1 MSRSKVLNA
10 NDINKRPFRTSLR
23 VRKDEPF
30 GFAQKLR
37 MTAESTIASA
47 MEGASKLLG
56 TKVPPPRAAPTERPS
71 PALEQHLAPESTTQS
86 ESKQPITSPH
96 LDNESV
102 LREASDKMEAQDS
115 SKSEVSSTP
124 SGRMI
129 QTSHMTG
136 IIQRIAYHLL
146 FRPTGAKSTGKMP
159 IQVATL
165 APTHA
170 INSLACVVESVIRT
184 YNPDEILHA
193 DTAPLRNVCIVVP
206 TEAYKFQAREY
217 LRVNQIHAHRS
228 WVLLTEDE
236 FWSSLFPGYS
246 NDMTPYIDSTGCVVL
261 PHGAAAQKFVETA
274 LLSESSSRKSA
285 QRHKP
290 DQQERKSSHKS
301 QDDSS
306 NASRDPFSPQNS
318 QSHFTQIWS
327 QSLDDNAKVHNA
339 KSSQMLPGHSYGRYS
354 VRELIWAISRPEN
367 DFDVR
372 MQLPRLQH
380 AVQAL
385 KATKMTDVIAFNTS
399 TETLSLLSTLHGL
412 IGEFSGD
419 STLPDF
425 LASFHDASL
434 LDPSFK
440 RPKRQDWMPNMS
452 FALDFLAYSNVSIPY
467 LSLRPSS
474 DNIDLLEPKT
484 YDFVEKTLDHNFKT
498 TGSNTKCASYGFWE
512 SSRGNTFLS
521 RRASQADTMPAYLP
535 TLKSAFNANIDKD
548 HIRTNVDSLF
558 AATAHLEM
566 SREALSE
573 AVPLLLSVA
582 SHALSTRD
590 TPSIPLRI
598 LCQHNLDIVSISSM
612 LEMQGVP
619 TVSQNLF
626 ATPPVRMLCDLFTIL
641 IELSKQ
647 SVLARAKNLE
657 TQAKEDEK
665 VSKQVQSDAM
675 VESDSGD
682 SASAEAPASTE
693 DKRPKK
699 RITSPKSEL
708 HWIEGET
715 GDVNLAAAFHS
726 LLHEAYGFD
735 NLAAKHAESR
745 MMYQFI
751 KFQDPIMSL
760 LLGIATDAKYM
771 SLNPQQAR
779 KKANRDTSH
788 ALLAKERAAMLKKEV
803 DNSIELATEDAELM
817 IGLLQSPDTP
827 FRTKALASEVLRLQ
841 QAWAKQEIHER
852 KESDVS
858 ALSSDNLLLSQRPSA
873 DASSDSANETLEKAE
888 IDNDSLLKSQEDD
901 ASVEEETGDKTSKR
915 KRSSSAASGDEA
927 SPSDTLYSAK
937 ADRRAIVGA
946 KHLYQDLAYLIGA
959 IRAMPLSPS
968 DIIDLYVA
976 RHSRRVVEAQLK
988 HRKPKSAREAEQSE
1002 SSSDHESVPSKK
1014 PSGYRQAILDEEAI
1028 TLMKAFSAALKGLS
1042 HGPTSNASNADTPSQ
1057 VGGQEVLT
1065 ERYVE
1070 NAMHMQRALQFVK
1083 HAYVE
1088 IPSESFYN
1096 ASRRARG
1103 TSMKNHADRS
1113 PFWFPVVLS
1122 LDNFADNSGDFAVSL
1137 RVFNDPHLSAPQ
1149 PILLPPPSFFTAES
1163 PKMPPTE
1170 TSTRS
1175 KSSNEDPSTQLKHD
1189 WDALKLRRLF
1199 ASTLLYSF
1207 TSSRFSYPFG
1217 DCFTLPYRE
1226 TITLKTLTTKLE
1238 STIAAP
1244 KVRSLTFD
1252 NHAVNNPSDAE
1263 VDAYFEL
1270 PEGVVPTNP
1279 SAGSMQSMWGD
1290 SSPIAPTAASNA
1302 HSTEKTHK
1310 KSSDHKKHKKSPKIL
1325 PPKPETSQTL
1335 VGLSADPS
1343 APQSA
1348 SNSTSIKGSASSG
1361 SKNASTTQSSNTP
1374 SSTPEKKKLLL
1385 DYSHPVMDIPRD
1397 TLETP
1402 LSMSGPSFV
1411 LFGPHRPFGIGSS
1424 SIRVFRDCQV
1434 LFALRYV
1441 WTVEPGKPASI
1452 YATAGMA
1459 LHEAASKVHTQML
1472 EKLAL
1477 AMKATAESAKVEAIE
1492 ATPTSTESADGVQ
1505 ASEESTETSA
1515 APPAD
1520 PEAPVELTVSPEE
1533 TLLVHD
1539 TLIEGAFKTSLM
1551 QAQGLTE
1558 EEADLL
1564 LSKPEYREHVERAK
1578 KQTLLQWEK
1587 EKTKQQEMATKLKAK
1602 KEKLRAEKLEK
1613 RKASLAAKAKA
1624 KAEAATQDT
1633 TTAKGDLTPK
1643 TEEDAMREGIVSGET
1658 LEPIPEAVTAESV
1671 EKKLE
1676 GETVVLGVEP
1686 LDAAQVE
1693 LAAKQGEVVTEPL
1706 TSVDKV
1712 VEKVEQEAIAEEV
1725 EDELELEADESDDEL
1740 VEASQYSFSEQEFSF
1755 KLPTGHSWRGAWDR
1769 VDIDPETG
1777 SVEITEYKTGL
1788 KRNRESG
1795 SFQLHTY
1802 ALAYWKLHHVLPSKL
1817 VLASLSTTQ
1826 TEEYFPTKLD
1836 LIRTEN
1842 LILVTLQRMADGLYA
1857 PTNRPSQ
1864 CFSCNYSLQCP
1875 SALTA
1880 SPLYVPAP
1888 KHSVKSQEHQNVID
1902 TSKIENSTSQKHSQR
1917 RHSSYDSDQLQ
1928 NADSNNKKSN
1938 WNDKKKHGKYPWQR
1952 NSKPGNAP
1960 RFHVQSKDPS
1970 L

>member
-10 NDINKRPFRTSLR
+10 NELNKRPFRTSLR
-23 VRKDEPF
+23 SRKDEPF

-37 MTAESTIASA
+37 RTAESTIASA
-47 MEGASKLLG
+47 MEGASRLLG
-56 TKVPPPRAAPTERPS
+56 TKVPPPRAAVPEKPS
-71 PALEQHLAPESTTQS
+71 PAPDQHLAPESAAET
-86 ESKQPITSPH
+86 ESKQPLTSPQSH
-96 LDNESV
+96 HHSV
-102 LREASDKMEAQDS
+102 PRETDEQLEAQNS

-124 SGRMI
+124 SGRLI

-217 LRVNQIHAHRS
+217 LRVNQIEAHRS

-246 NDMTPYIDSTGCVVL
+246 NEMTPYIDSIGCVVL

-274 LLSESSSRKSA
+274 LLSAPSSQNYA
-285 QRHKP
+285 QRS
-290 DQQERKSSHKS
+290 KSDHHDRRPSHKS
-301 QDDSS
+301 
-306 NASRDPFSPQNS
+306 ANS
-318 QSHFTQIWS
+318 QAHFTKIWS
-327 QSLDDNAKVHNA
+327 EALDENAKANNY
-339 KSSQMLPGHSYGRYS
+339 KSSQMRPGHHYGRYS

-367 DFDVR
+367 DFDTR

-434 LDPSFK
+434 SDPSFK
-440 RPKRQDWMPNMS
+440 RPKRQEWMPNMS

-467 LSLRPSS
+467 LALRPSS
-474 DNIDLLEPKT
+474 IDDLLEPQT
-484 YDFVEKTLDHNFKT
+484 YDFVEKTLDHNFKQ
-498 TGSNTKCASYGFWE
+498 TGPSPKCASYGFWE
-512 SSRGNTFLS
+512 SSRGNTLLS
-521 RRASQADTMPAYLP
+521 RRASQADTMPSYMP
-535 TLKSAFNANIDKD
+535 TLKTAFLSNIDKD
-548 HIRTNVDSLF
+548 HITTKVDGLF
-558 AATAHLEM
+558 SVTAHLEL
-566 SREALSE
+566 SREAISE

-582 SHALSTRD
+582 SHALATRD

-598 LCQHNLDIVSISSM
+598 LCQNNIDIVSISSM
-612 LEMQGVP
+612 LEMQNIP

-647 SVLARAKNLE
+647 SVVARAKNLE
-657 TQAKEDEK
+657 TQAKKDEAHK
-665 VSKQVQSDAM
+665 STEAAVA
-675 VESDSGD
+675 SDSN
-682 SASAEAPASTE
+682 SEAASPESPSAEE
-693 DKRPKK
+693 RRPKK
-699 RITSPKSEL
+699 KRSDPKSEL
-708 HWIEGET
+708 HWVESET

-735 NLAAKHAESR
+735 NISARHVESR

-751 KFQDPIMSL
+751 KYQDPIMSL

-779 KKANRDTSH
+779 KKAHRDNS
-788 ALLAKERAAMLKKEV
+788 AGLVAKERANMMKHEV
-803 DNSIELATEDAELM
+803 DKSIELATEDAELM
-817 IGLLQSPDTP
+817 ISLLQSPDTP

-841 QAWAKQEIHER
+841 QAWAKHELEER
-852 KESDVS
+852 QGGDISG
-858 ALSSDNLLLSQRPSA
+858 LLAGDQHLPHGHSTE
-873 DASSDSANETLEKAE
+873 ASSDPNHQTASSNDLNGDSTISAAKEETL
-888 IDNDSLLKSQEDD
+888 DN
-901 ASVEEETGDKTSKR
+901 TSK
-915 KRSSSAASGDEA
+915 KSGSSAASSDEP
-927 SPSDTLYSAK
+927 SPADALYSAK
-937 ADRRAIVGA
+937 TDRRAIEGA

-976 RHSRRVVEAQLK
+976 RHSRRVAESQL
-988 HRKPKSAREAEQSE
+988 HRHKPKNAQGTEKSE
-1002 SSSDHESVPSKK
+1002 SSTDSESGPTKK
-1014 PSGYRQAILDEEAI
+1014 SGGHKQAILDEEAI
-1028 TLMKAFSAALKGLS
+1028 SLMKAFSAALKGLS
-1042 HGPTSNASNADTPSQ
+1042 HGPASTRSEAESSSPGS
-1057 VGGQEVLT
+1057 QEVLT

-1088 IPSESFYN
+1088 IPAESFSN
-1096 ASRRARG
+1096 AMRRARG
-1103 TSMKNHADRS
+1103 TSMKNHADRA
-1113 PFWFPVVLS
+1113 PFYFPVVLS

-1137 RVFNDPHLSAPQ
+1137 RVFSDPHLSAPQ
-1149 PILLPPPSFFTAES
+1149 PTLLPPPSFFTAES
-1163 PKMPPTE
+1163 PKLPT
-1170 TSTRS
+1170 TDASPRP
-1175 KSSNEDPSTQLKHD
+1175 KSSKEDPSTQLKAD

-1217 DCFTLPYRE
+1217 DSYPVPYRE
-1226 TITLKTLTTKLE
+1226 AITLKTLTTKLE
-1238 STIAAP
+1238 TAMTPP
-1244 KVRSLTFD
+1244 KVRSLAFD
-1252 NHAVNNPSDAE
+1252 SHAVNNPTDAE
-1263 VDAYFEL
+1263 VESYFEL
-1270 PEGVVPTNP
+1270 PEGVMPTNP
-1279 SAGSMQSMWGD
+1279 SVGSMHANYGLSGL
-1290 SSPIAPTAASNA
+1290 STPPEPAAAEKPSKRPTDN
-1302 HSTEKTHK
+1302 
-1310 KSSDHKKHKKSPKIL
+1310 KKHKKSPKKTAMKL
-1325 PPKPETSQTL
+1325 ETSKSST
-1335 VGLSADPS
+1335 GNFADHS

-1348 SNSTSIKGSASSG
+1348 SKAVSSQHNAPTDPKNENTS
-1361 SKNASTTQSSNTP
+1361 QSSNNS
-1374 SSTPEKKKLLL
+1374 SSTPEKKQRIL

-1397 TLETP
+1397 SLQTP
-1402 LSMSGPSFV
+1402 LNMAGPSFV
-1411 LFGPHRPFGIGSS
+1411 LFGSHRPFGIGSS
-1424 SIRVFRDCQV
+1424 SIRVFRECQI

-1441 WTVEPGKPASI
+1441 WSAEPGKPASI

-1477 AMKATAESAKVEAIE
+1477 AMKASAEVPKIEAVEA
-1492 ATPTSTESADGVQ
+1492 TSPSEVPAEGAADAQTTV
-1505 ASEESTETSA
+1505 ELTETPA
-1515 APPAD
+1515 AD
-1520 PEAPVELTVSPEE
+1520 PAAPVEITVSPEE
-1533 TLLVHD
+1533 TMLVQE

-1551 QAQGLTE
+1551 HAQGLTE

-1564 LSKPEYREHVERAK
+1564 LSKPEYRQHVERAK

-1587 EKTKQQEMATKLKAK
+1587 EKTKSQEMATKLKAK

-1613 RKASLAAKAKA
+1613 RKASAAAKAKA
-1624 KAEAATQDT
+1624 KIEAPAKDDAATVAT
-1633 TTAKGDLTPK
+1633 K
-1643 TEEDAMREGIVSGET
+1643 TDEEATREAIIAGET
-1658 LEPIPEAVTAESV
+1658 LEAVPESVTAESV
-1671 EKKLE
+1671 EKKPDE
-1676 GETVVLGVEP
+1676 ETVAVGVES
-1686 LDAAQVE
+1686 LDAAALE
-1693 LAAKQGEVVTEPL
+1693 LAKTE
-1706 TSVDKV
+1706 SVDGAEVTIEKV
-1712 VEKVEQEAIAEEV
+1712 VEKVEQEAVVEEI
-1725 EDELELEADESDDEL
+1725 EDELENEADSDDEL

-1755 KLPTGHSWRGAWDR
+1755 KLPTGHFWRGAWDR
-1769 VDIDPETG
+1769 IDIDPETG
-1777 SVEITEYKTGL
+1777 SVEITEYKTSL

-1795 SFQLHTY
+1795 LFQLHTY

-1817 VLASLSTTQ
+1817 ILASLSTNHA
-1826 TEEYFPTKLD
+1826 EEYIPTKLD

-1842 LILVTLQRMADGLYA
+1842 LILATLQRMADGLYA
-1857 PTNRPSQ
+1857 PTHKPSQ

-1880 SPLYVPAP
+1880 SPLYLPAP
-1888 KHSVKSQEHQNVID
+1888 KYAPKVQEHHNVID
-1902 TSKIENSTSQKHSQR
+1902 TSKIVDPTSAKPSNGKPAKR
-1917 RHSSYDSDQLQ
+1917 RHSSYNFEQTENSDNHDQKTE
-1928 NADSNNKKSN
+1928 SNEKKN
-1938 WNDKKKHGKYPWQR
+1938 HDKPAWQR
-1952 NSKPGNAP
+1952 NPKSRNPP
-1960 RFHVQSKDPS
+1960 RFHVNSKSPKEPS